1 MKKGKSKT
9 YLRGNEFRQQGRRK
23 ERGERRESGA
33 KRGWRKAFWAGRLE
47 GGNRSGEKGPL
58 MDLGSVFLTKLGFV
72 GAVLGM
78 LFGGGRGFVFGRLK
92 RASEGALEA

>member
-23 ERGERRESGA
+23 ERGERRERGA
-33 KRGWRKAFWAGRLE
+33 KRGWRRAFWAGRLE

-58 MDLGSVFLTKLGFV
+58 RDLGSAFW
-72 GAVLGM
+72 AVLGFEVVV
-78 LFGGGRGFVFGRLK
+78 LGVDFGGGMELFFGRLK

>member
-23 ERGERRESGA
+23 ERGERRERGA

-58 MDLGSVFLTKLGFV
+58 MDLGSGFLTVLGFV
-72 GAVLGM
+72 GVVLGSDF
-78 LFGGGRGFVFGRLK
+78 LGG
-92 RASEGALEA
+92 LEFFLGG

>member
-23 ERGERRESGA
+23 ERGERRERGA

-58 MDLGSVFLTKLGFV
+58 MDLGSAFLTVLGFV
-72 GAVLGM
+72 GVVLGVD
-78 LFGGGRGFVFGRLK
+78 FGAGR
-92 RASEGALEA
+92 